1 LHLDNSIN
9 WTPLYAAPVISA
21 VSQPRRQGN
30 EKMHMS
36 IFKLIVGVIFNVAF
50 FGVLLFCQQVLWI
63 GGEEKRIRP
72 LKENRIAALAQ
83 IAGHFGVHYST
94 VSRALKQPEWDTPA
108 CGVLLQDLTPQCDYD
123 HYPRRDKQGNC
134 GLVLSSGR
142 NYERQWSSEM
152 GGIHWRNK

>member
-50 FGVLLFCQQVLWI
+50 FGVLTILPAGTLDWWRRKKDQTP
-63 GGEEKRIRP
+63 KR
-72 LKENRIAALAQ
+72 K
-83 IAGHFGVHYST
+83 
-94 VSRALKQPEWDTPA
+94 
-108 CGVLLQDLTPQCDYD
+108 
-123 HYPRRDKQGNC
+123 
-134 GLVLSSGR
+134 
-142 NYERQWSSEM
+142 
-152 GGIHWRNK
+152 

>member
-30 EKMHMS
+30 EKIHMS

-63 GGEEKRIRP
+63 GGEEKRVRP
-72 LKENRIAALAQ
+72 LKENRIAAPGQSHLLDIKNNQ
-83 IAGHFGVHYST
+83 LEHIM
-94 VSRALKQPEWDTPA
+94 EWVA
-108 CGVLLQDLTPQCDYD
+108 NKLRGILLS
-123 HYPRRDKQGNC
+123 
-134 GLVLSSGR
+134 VA
-142 NYERQWSSEM
+142 
-152 GGIHWRNK
+152 

>member
-21 VSQPRRQGN
+21 ISQPRRQGN

-63 GGEEKRIRP
+63 GGEEKRVRP
-72 LKENRIAALAQ
+72 QWHYLKN
-83 IAGHFGVHYST
+83 ST
-94 VSRALKQPEWDTPA
+94 RRFSCCLTSRARQIWRGFVSNR
-108 CGVLLQDLTPQCDYD
+108 CGFGRRLTALGSTRPG
-123 HYPRRDKQGNC
+123 R
-134 GLVLSSGR
+134 SGSFNR
-142 NYERQWSSEM
+142 AMLASRCA
-152 GGIHWRNK
+152 